1 MEPRLSFVT
10 LVVRDLDASRRFYV
24 EGLGWPVEFE
34 APGEVVMIGGA
45 DKVVFSL
52 WQERDAVG

>member
-34 APGEVVMIGGA
+34 APGEVVMIRVA